1 MRTHGVVFAALLVVA
16 GCQRIQATHESRLI
30 LEHHD
35 GFVVPSLVRDSA
47 GRPFTGRAYGT
58 FFGET
63 SMDCVEWEG
72 TFVSGLPHGEF
83 LIYRNCDKAPR
94 RVRFEQGARVT
105 VPDSSFKPNQLRGSA
120 QFRS

>member
-1 MRTHGVVFAALLVVA
+1 MRTHDVVVATLLLVA

-35 GFVVPSLVRDSA
+35 GFVVPSLVRDSD
-47 GRPFTGRAYGT
+47 GSPFTGRAYGT
-58 FFGET
+58 FFGEA

-83 LIYRNCDKAPR
+83 LIYRNCDTTPR
-94 RVRFEQGARVT
+94 KVRFEQGTRVAGPST
-105 VPDSSFKPNQLRGSA
+105 SFTPNPLRGSA
-120 QFRS
+120 